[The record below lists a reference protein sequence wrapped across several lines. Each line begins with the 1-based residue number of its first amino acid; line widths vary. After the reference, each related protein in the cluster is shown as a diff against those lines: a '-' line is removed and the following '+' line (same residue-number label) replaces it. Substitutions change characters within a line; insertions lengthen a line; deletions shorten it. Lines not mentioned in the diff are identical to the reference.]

1 MSVRQAQARGLV
13 EGANHL
19 CATAALQTGLDWLVN
34 LKGVNMYQHKGSNN
48 ALVRFA
54 LAVLIGIVA
63 MAGNVSTSHAKEKI
77 SKRALQEMITGA
89 KSASDH
95 KAIADYY
102 YAEATKAQAK
112 AVEHDEMA
120 GWYRKAGEGV
130 RKTPYAPGT
139 INHCERL
146 VNDYK
151 STAADLTALAKEHEA
166 MAKQAK

>member
-1 MSVRQAQARGLV
+1 M
-13 EGANHL
+13 
-19 CATAALQTGLDWLVN
+19 
-34 LKGVNMYQHKGSNN
+34 
-48 ALVRFA
+48 VRFQETKRSLVCFAVVTLLGMVVA
-54 LAVLIGIVA
+54 LSNPFTVG
-63 MAGNVSTSHAKEKI
+63 AKEKI
-77 SKRALQEMITGA
+77 SKRALQEMIAGA
-89 KSASDH
+89 KSAADH

-102 YAEATKAQAK
+102 HAEAAKAQAK

-130 RKTPYAPGT
+130 KKTPYAPGT
-139 INHCERL
+139 IDHCERL

>member
-1 MSVRQAQARGLV
+1 MFVRQAQPRSLPV
-13 EGANHL
+13 GAKPLRSTVFLTRLN
-19 CATAALQTGLDWLVN
+19 WFVN
-34 LKGVNMYQHKGSNN
+34 LKGVNMYRHKSSKN
-48 ALVRFA
+48 ALVSFA
-54 LAVLIGIVA
+54 LAILIGIMT

-77 SKRALQEMITGA
+77 SKRALQEMIAGA
-89 KSASDH
+89 KSAADH

-102 YAEATKAQAK
+102 YAEAAK
-112 AVEHDEMA
+112 ARAKALEHDEMA

-130 RKTPYAPGT
+130 KKTPYAPGT
-139 INHCERL
+139 ISHCERL

>member
-1 MSVRQAQARGLV
+1 MFRFQVTNKSL
-13 EGANHL
+13 L
-19 CATAALQTGLDWLVN
+19 
-34 LKGVNMYQHKGSNN
+34 
-48 ALVRFA
+48 RFA
-54 LAVLIGIVA
+54 VVTLLGMVVA
-63 MAGNVSTSHAKEKI
+63 LGNPFTLDAKEKI
-77 SKRALQEMITGA
+77 SKRALQEMIAGA
-89 KSASDH
+89 KSAADH

-102 YAEATKAQAK
+102 YAEAAKAQAK

-130 RKTPYAPGT
+130 KKTPYTPGT

-151 STAADLTALAKEHEA
+151 STAADLTSLAKEHEA

>member
-1 MSVRQAQARGLV
+1 M
-13 EGANHL
+13 
-19 CATAALQTGLDWLVN
+19 
-34 LKGVNMYQHKGSNN
+34 
-48 ALVRFA
+48 VRFQGTKKSLRHFAVVTLLGMVVA
-54 LAVLIGIVA
+54 L
-63 MAGNVSTSHAKEKI
+63 GNPFTVGAKEKI
-77 SKRALQEMITGA
+77 SKRALQEMIAGA
-89 KSASDH
+89 KSAADH

-102 YAEATKAQAK
+102 YAEAAKAQAK

-130 RKTPYAPGT
+130 KKTPYAPGT

>member
-1 MSVRQAQARGLV
+1 M
-13 EGANHL
+13 
-19 CATAALQTGLDWLVN
+19 
-34 LKGVNMYQHKGSNN
+34 
-48 ALVRFA
+48 VRFQGTKKSLRHFAVVTLLGMVVA
-54 LAVLIGIVA
+54 L
-63 MAGNVSTSHAKEKI
+63 GNPFTVGAKEKI
-77 SKRALQEMITGA
+77 SKRALQEMIAGA
-89 KSASDH
+89 KSAADH

-102 YAEATKAQAK
+102 YAEAAKAQAK

-130 RKTPYAPGT
+130 KKTPYAPGT

-151 STAADLTALAKEHEA
+151 STAADLTALAREHEA

>member
-1 MSVRQAQARGLV
+1 M
-13 EGANHL
+13 
-19 CATAALQTGLDWLVN
+19 
-34 LKGVNMYQHKGSNN
+34 
-48 ALVRFA
+48 VRFQGTKKSLRHFAVVTLLGMVVA
-54 LAVLIGIVA
+54 L
-63 MAGNVSTSHAKEKI
+63 GNPFTVGAKEKI
-77 SKRALQEMITGA
+77 SKRALQEMIAGA
-89 KSASDH
+89 KSAADH

-102 YAEATKAQAK
+102 YAEAAKAQAK

-130 RKTPYAPGT
+130 KKTPYAPGT

-166 MAKQAK
+166 MAKKAK